1 MPVILR
7 RFLEKKRKKRK
18 EIKNIYK
25 KRNEN
30 VWVDV
35 MLGSFKNI
43 SQHGSEKRK
52 RFFIF
57 QNVVSLDIEMMK
69 VD

>member
-35 MLGSFKNI
+35 MLGSIKNI
-43 SQHGSEKRK
+43 SQHGGEKRK